1 MLLRYGF
8 FNRLVGRGMT
18 LKRMRKTLKKLFLG
32 LSLSTK
38 NSIDFFKN
46 LPLVELDEWIDTV
59 DEFYKEAKRS

>member
-1 MLLRYGF
+1 MLLCDGF

-18 LKRMRKTLKKLFLG
+18 MKRMRKTLKKLFLG

-46 LPLVELDEWIDTV
+46 TPLVELDEWIDAV
-59 DEFYKEAKRS
+59 DEFYKETRRS